1 MESELDKTLIHI
13 DSSVVDFQ
21 PGTKYV
27 FSINLLEPLRDVVY
41 IMILKTEITLKKSN
55 DDVQVEKYK
64 INDTNLADLAT
75 DSVPI
80 HIHLNNYTRYSS
92 VVANTNGE
100 KHVAKYF
107 EHIPVKIGSLDS
119 SRNITTYGNQLFATF
134 HKNNQNVYALNP
146 IELNLQK
153 LNFEL
158 RDMYDIPIHR
168 DNIAQFSMTLC
179 MYQNC
184 KRISMA

>member
-1 MESELDKTLIHI
+1 MEGELDKTLVHI
-13 DSSVVDFQ
+13 DSSSVDFQ
-21 PGTKYV
+21 PGGKYA

-41 IMILKTEITLKKSN
+41 IMILKTEITLKKDIGGNTDGKYMMN
-55 DDVQVEKYK
+55 D
-64 INDTNLADLAT
+64 IDLANLTDT

-92 VVANTNGE
+92 VVSNDGE

-107 EHIPVKIGSLDS
+107 EHIPVKISSLDT
-119 SRNITTYGNQLFATF
+119 SRDVSTFGNQLFATF
-134 HKNNQNVYALNP
+134 HRNNQNVYTLNP

-158 RDMYDIPIHR
+158 RDKHDIPI
-168 DNIAQFSMTLC
+168 DKKNISQFSMTLC